1 METWDMNEVKATD
14 RVNSNRTD
22 GFLWSSLKDAWWLKA
37 KIKTFSDGVFSDYKY
52 NTSESCITKGPMWC
66 KISTFHF
73 KE

>member
-1 METWDMNEVKATD
+1 MKEAKATD

-52 NTSESCITKGPMWC
+52 KYQRAVSQKDPCGVRFY
-66 KISTFHF
+66 ISLQGV
-73 KE
+73 KYRL